1 MAVMERRR
9 PRVSRETRQL
19 LAIVAVSV
27 AILWGLARL
36 RYPHDA
42 PTPNPVPPVLAQLV
56 PASPFDTITTSIAD
70 VMPQIEPLVMM
81 LTFRDQ
87 VTGAS
92 RVRAGLGFRD
102 GFALTIAPDGESLE
116 PSEGADVM
124 AVDRASRL
132 AVVRVPS
139 AGRLPLRMWTRPRT
153 AGGRYLVA
161 ADVSSGELL
170 LRPVFVGP
178 LGAFHRPAWRSDLWS
193 LSEGTA
199 VADGTLLFALDGSL
213 VGMAVTG
220 QDWRAVVPAEA
231 LITSA
236 ASLAETASPAHG
248 GELGVEVQALSPAL
262 QSAMGTAAA
271 VAVAWVDPDGPAA
284 GQLAAADILQQIDDQ
299 PLTSL
304 DDWRA
309 RVERLNAGDSVRVRL
324 QRKGEV
330 LDATLTARER
340 PAEPASQPLGL
351 RLRTRPRVGAEVT
364 AVDDRSAASRA
375 GLRPGDI
382 ITRFGDNS
390 APTAEDVRRVFAAEG
405 TAPVLAAIGRGDK
418 HLLVAIERAP

>member
-1 MAVMERRR
+1 MERRR
-9 PRVSRETRQL
+9 PRLSRETRQL

-56 PASPFDTITTSIAD
+56 PASPFETITASIAD
-70 VMPQIEPLVMM
+70 VMPQVEPYIMM
-81 LTFRDQ
+81 LTFRDPLS
-87 VTGAS
+87 GAS

-102 GFALTIAPDGESLE
+102 GFALTIAPDGESVE

-124 AVDRASRL
+124 AVDRPSRL
-132 AVVRVPS
+132 AVVRVPT
-139 AGRLPLRMWTRPRT
+139 AGRMPLRTWTRPRA

-170 LRPVFVGP
+170 LRPVFIGP
-178 LGAFHRPAWRSDLWS
+178 LTPVHRPAWRADLWS

-199 VADGTLLFALDGSL
+199 VSDGTLLFALDGSL
-213 VGMAVTG
+213 VGAAVGG

-231 LITSA
+231 LITTA
-236 ASLAETASPAHG
+236 ASLAETTSPAHG
-248 GELGVEVQALSPAL
+248 DLGIDVQSLNPAL
-262 QSAMGTAAA
+262 QTAIGTAAA

-284 GQLAAADILQQIDDQ
+284 GQLAAADVLQQIDDQ
-299 PLTSL
+299 QLTSL

-309 RVERLNAGDSVRVRL
+309 RVERLSAGESVHLRL

-340 PAEPASQPLGL
+340 PIEPAAAQPLGL
-351 RLRTRPRVGAEVT
+351 RLRTRPRLGAEVT
-364 AVDDRSAASRA
+364 AVDDHSAAARA
-375 GLRPGDI
+375 GLRPGDV
-382 ITRFGDNS
+382 ITRFGDDT
-390 APTAEDVRRVFAAEG
+390 APTAEDVRRVFGAEG
-405 TAPVLAAIGRGDK
+405 TTPVLAVIGRGDR
-418 HLLVAIERAP
+418 HLLVAIERLP

>member
-70 VMPQIEPLVMM
+70 VMPQVEPLVMT
-81 LTFRDQ
+81 LTFRDLA
-87 VTGAS
+87 TGAS

-102 GFALTIAPDGESLE
+102 GLALTIAPDGESLE
-116 PSEGADVM
+116 PSEGADVL

-132 AVVRVPS
+132 AVVRVPT
-139 AGRLPLRMWTRPRT
+139 AGRVPLRTWTRPRA

-178 LGAFHRPAWRSDLWS
+178 LSALHRPAWRADLWS
-193 LSEGTA
+193 LAEGTA
-199 VADGTLLFALDGSL
+199 VNDGTLLFALDGSL
-213 VGMAVTG
+213 VGAAVSG

-231 LITSA
+231 LINA
-236 ASLAETASPAHG
+236 AALLAETASAAQG
-248 GELGVEVQALSPAL
+248 DLGVEVQALSPAL
-262 QSAMGTAAA
+262 QSAIGTAAT

-284 GQLAAADILQQIDDQ
+284 GQLAAADVLQQIDDQ
-299 PLTSL
+299 PLTSI

-309 RVERLNAGDSVRVRL
+309 RVERLGAGESVRVRL
-324 QRKGEV
+324 QRNGEV

-340 PAEPASQPLGL
+340 PIEPPPQLLGL
-351 RLRTRPRVGAEVT
+351 RLRTRPRLGAEVT
-364 AVDDRSAASRA
+364 AVEDHSAAARA
-375 GLRPGDI
+375 GLRPGDV
-382 ITRFGDNS
+382 ITRFGDNL

-405 TAPVLAAIGRGDK
+405 TAPVLAAIGRGDR